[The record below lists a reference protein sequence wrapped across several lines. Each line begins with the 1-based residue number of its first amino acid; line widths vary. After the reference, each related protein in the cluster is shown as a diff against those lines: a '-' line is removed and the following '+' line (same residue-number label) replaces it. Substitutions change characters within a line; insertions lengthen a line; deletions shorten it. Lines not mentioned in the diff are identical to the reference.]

1 MHGANFFQGGLLFIS
16 DDGSRRSAIGG
27 LSSKGAYLGNSSKC
41 ISRRFVIPNPLRAW
55 PLRALRLGEK
65 PSFGA
70 VLVATL
76 EPESHRKGA
85 KDTKG
90 DSHASNSKR
99 VIDSKSVPHRSGE
112 LSLTDGGFVFR

>member
-1 MHGANFFQGGLLFIS
+1 
-16 DDGSRRSAIGG
+16 
-27 LSSKGAYLGNSSKC
+27 LGNSSNC

-70 VLVATL
+70 VLIATL
-76 EPESHRKGA
+76 EPETHRKGA
-85 KDTKG
+85 KDAKG

>member
-1 MHGANFFQGGLLFIS
+1 M
-16 DDGSRRSAIGG
+16 GG
-27 LSSKGAYLGNSSKC
+27 LSSKAAYLGNSSKC
-41 ISRRFVIPNPLRAW
+41 ISRQFVILNPLRAW

-85 KDTKG
+85 KDAKG
-90 DSHASNSKR
+90 DSHASDSQR
-99 VIDSKSVPHRSGE
+99 GIDCKSVP
-112 LSLTDGGFVFR
+112 LTPDALNLCRRVLLPPASRL

>member
-1 MHGANFFQGGLLFIS
+1 MHGANFFKGGLLFIS
-16 DDGSRRSAIGG
+16 DDGSRGSAIGG
-27 LSSKGAYLGNSSKC
+27 LSSKGAYLGNSSEC

-90 DSHASNSKR
+90 DSHAGNSKR